1 MLCRLVFAAL
11 LTTKLVAASDESISI
26 RQREHAF
33 ADAVRSQNRA
43 ILSTLTDKNF
53 RVSWK
58 QGTVIR
64 SLETE
69 VSRQTWIDDVSHLRI
84 ESYEIEISNVQLAN
98 KGGRKGPIL
107 AASVT
112 VTEFWTVVSATGR
125 RIDQRVESLDFWV
138 RQQGGWKLASRLS
151 RTQ

>member
-1 MLCRLVFAAL
+1 MLRRLVFAAL
-11 LTTKLVAASDESISI
+11 LTAKLVAASDELISI

-43 ILSTLTDKNF
+43 ILSELTDKNF
-53 RVSWK
+53 HVSWK

-64 SLETE
+64 NLETD
-69 VSRQTWIDDVSHLRI
+69 VSRQTWIDDVSRLRI
-84 ESYEIEISNVQLAN
+84 QSYEIEVSKVQLAD
-98 KGGRKGPIL
+98 KGGREGPVL
-107 AASVT
+107 AVY
-112 VTEFWTVVSATGR
+112 VNLTEFWTVVSAKGR

-138 RQQGGWKLASRLS
+138 RQQGGWKLGSRLS